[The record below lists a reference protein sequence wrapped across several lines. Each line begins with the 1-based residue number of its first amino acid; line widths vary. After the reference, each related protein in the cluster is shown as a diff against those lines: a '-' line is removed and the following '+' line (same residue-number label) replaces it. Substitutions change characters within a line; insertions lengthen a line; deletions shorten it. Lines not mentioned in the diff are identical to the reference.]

1 MTKQRQLI
9 YDVVNA
15 APVHLTAEEIFIKAK
30 SFMPEIAQATVYNNL
45 NYLTDH
51 GIIRR
56 LSIVGENDRY
66 DRNVVS
72 HAHLICDRCKM
83 ITDIEVADLSRIEEL
98 TDRSVI
104 SFELTLHYICD
115 KCGNA

>member
-30 SFMPEIAQATVYNNL
+30 SCMPEIAQATVYNNL

-56 LSIVGENDRY
+56 LSILGENDRY
-66 DRNVVS
+66 DRNVMP
-72 HAHLICDRCKM
+72 HAHLICDKCKA
-83 ITDIEVADLSRIEEL
+83 IADVEVADLSWLGIF
-98 TDRSVI
+98 TKKPVT
-104 SFELTLHYICD
+104 SFDLTLHDVCD